1 MIGPVVRLCVP
12 KLADTFSVKA
22 NLTLLTNNDAFV
34 RSRVSDEGEEL
45 DGNVLFD
52 FYEHQNIGD
61 CLRGLF

>member
-52 FYEHQNIGD
+52 FCEH
-61 CLRGLF
+61 